1 MINLGV
7 RKSTF
12 SETVRDQSYPLV
24 IVFFPIQVDIESYLF
39 VVKLITVKSNKSSQE
54 EENSVG
60 QTK

>member
-12 SETVRDQSYPLV
+12 SETARDQSYPLV

-39 VVKLITVKSNKSSQE
+39 VVKLITVKSSKSSQE